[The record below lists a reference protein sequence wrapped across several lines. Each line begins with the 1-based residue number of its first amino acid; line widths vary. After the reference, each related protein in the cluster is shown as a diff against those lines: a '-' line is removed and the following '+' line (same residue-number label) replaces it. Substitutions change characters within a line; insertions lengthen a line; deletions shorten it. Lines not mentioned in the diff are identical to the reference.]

1 MVGARTTRRR
11 QRRTA
16 IPRFPSKRGV
26 EFNPMAEQHHCQ
38 EAMHIGEPGVGNNVG
53 DVYAKEL
60 AGSGAIETIDAV
72 DDPRFRI
79 REALD

>member
-1 MVGARTTRRR
+1 
-11 QRRTA
+11 
-16 IPRFPSKRGV
+16 
-26 EFNPMAEQHHCQ
+26 
-38 EAMHIGEPGVGNNVG
+38 MHIGEPGVGNNVG

-60 AGSGAIETIDAV
+60 GGSGAIETIDAV

>member
-1 MVGARTTRRR
+1 
-11 QRRTA
+11 
-16 IPRFPSKRGV
+16 
-26 EFNPMAEQHHCQ
+26 
-38 EAMHIGEPGVGNNVG
+38 MHIGEPGVGNNDG

-60 AGSGAIETIDAV
+60 ASSGAIETIDAV